1 MGRQRQPEIRQ
12 RLLDACTE
20 HALADGLPDRLAP
33 LAAAAGTSDRMLLYH
48 FGSRDL
54 LRAVL
59 AHARQRQLETFG
71 DLLHVRANE
80 PYTTTLGRA
89 WTVMSGPHG
98 QPYLRMFGQ
107 LRESTEQQLWPDFPP
122 RGHHRLARAAR
133 PPPPDCC
140 RSVPGGWTCSST
152 TPVSP
157 AGGPS
162 SPRPSRRRTCAGF
175 VEANVIGVLR
185 VTNAMLS
192 LLRLSA
198 HPRIV
203 NQSSHVGSLTLQ
215 TAPGVDLGGI
225 SGAYAPSKTF
235 LNALTVQYAKE
246 LADTS
251 ILVNSACPGYVAT
264 DLNHFTGTST
274 PEQGAAAAI
283 HLATLPDDGPTG
295 QQFDADGP
303 VPW

>member
-80 PYTTTLGRA
+80 PYITTLGRA

-107 LRESTEQQLWPDFPP
+107 LRESTEQQLWPDF
-122 RGHHRLARAAR
+122 RGEATTDWLGPLDRRRPTAAGACRAAGRARQQRRCRRRVARAAHDRHAAGHAQDSWR
-133 PPPPDCC
+133 P
-140 RSVPGGWTCSST
+140 T
-152 TPVSP
+152 
-157 AGGPS
+157 
-162 SPRPSRRRTCAGF
+162 
-175 VEANVIGVLR
+175 
-185 VTNAMLS
+185 
-192 LLRLSA
+192 
-198 HPRIV
+198 
-203 NQSSHVGSLTLQ
+203 
-215 TAPGVDLGGI
+215 
-225 SGAYAPSKTF
+225 
-235 LNALTVQYAKE
+235 
-246 LADTS
+246 
-251 ILVNSACPGYVAT
+251 
-264 DLNHFTGTST
+264 
-274 PEQGAAAAI
+274 
-283 HLATLPDDGPTG
+283 
-295 QQFDADGP
+295 
-303 VPW
+303 

>member
-54 LRAVL
+54 PRAVL

-80 PYTTTLGRA
+80 PYATTLGRA

-140 RSVPGGWTCSST
+140 RSVPGGWTFSST

-157 AGGPS
+157 AGRNLSRWLRPSGVRQAADVWSANRNSGTIRHSPGPS
-162 SPRPSRRRTCAGF
+162 RADLVDGVSNRSSKHANWAGAISRSDAVHGEQADLLSPLNPPSTLEDCQSG
-175 VEANVIGVLR
+175 LYYWWHD
-185 VTNAMLS
+185 LS
-192 LLRLSA
+192 S
-198 HPRIV
+198 
-203 NQSSHVGSLTLQ
+203 
-215 TAPGVDLGGI
+215 
-225 SGAYAPSKTF
+225 
-235 LNALTVQYAKE
+235 
-246 LADTS
+246 
-251 ILVNSACPGYVAT
+251 
-264 DLNHFTGTST
+264 
-274 PEQGAAAAI
+274 
-283 HLATLPDDGPTG
+283 
-295 QQFDADGP
+295 
-303 VPW
+303 